1 MASKEAATATAGPEV
16 SMEASEVQQ
25 PQGVVLVI
33 LDVNKEISTHALNW
47 ALGHVARKGDALRLV
62 GILTHVLNP
71 MGYKCRVDENSWTG
85 ANKRILENELANKRY
100 MLQNIQ
106 DLDNWCEKAGVCS
119 SHFLPGD
126 CRF

>member
-1 MASKEAATATAGPEV
+1 MSLLSHFSKCSGAHHAC
-16 SMEASEVQQ
+16 
-25 PQGVVLVI
+25 VVVVV
-33 LDVNKEISTHALNW
+33 DD
-47 ALGHVARKGDALRLV
+47 DAV
-62 GILTHVLNP
+62 
-71 MGYKCRVDENSWTG
+71 GYKCRVDENSWTG